1 MEETKEQI
9 QEQSEKPETKS
20 LGNKVPNTFEEL
32 NEMRQSQNQNPYPNT
47 LSQTH
52 STFAKHGNTI
62 LQSST
67 KCKCKGDPLCR
78 FAKSMNLPIDTCTV
92 KMPKNLE
99 KTKYKIPPSE
109 YIWDAPYLKK
119 TQIFPSYVRNNFIL
133 IIIIINIGYCT
144 RLSNP
149 TNVKRI

>member
-1 MEETKEQI
+1 MEETKDQIEEQT
-9 QEQSEKPETKS
+9 EKNQIKS

-47 LSQTH
+47 LNQTH
-52 STFAKHGNTI
+52 STFVKHGNTI
-62 LQSST
+62 LQSSN
-67 KCKCKGDPLCR
+67 KCKCKEDPLCR

-99 KTKYKIPPSE
+99 KTKYKIPASE

-119 TQIFPSYVRNNFIL
+119 TQIFPSYVRNYFI
-133 IIIIINIGYCT
+133 
-144 RLSNP
+144 
-149 TNVKRI
+149 

>member
-9 QEQSEKPETKS
+9 QEQPGKPETTS

-32 NEMRQSQNQNPYPNT
+32 NEMRQNQNQNPYPNT

-52 STFAKHGNTI
+52 SSFAKHGNTI
-62 LQSST
+62 LQSTT
-67 KCKCKGDPLCR
+67 KCKYKGDPLCR

-92 KMPKNLE
+92 KMPKDLE
-99 KTKYKIPPSE
+99 KTKYEIPPSE

-119 TQIFPSYVRNNFIL
+119 TQIFPSYVRNNFFNNNIL
-133 IIIIINIGYCT
+133 YYQYRLLHQII
-144 RLSNP
+144 RLN
-149 TNVKRI
+149 KC

>member
-1 MEETKEQI
+1 MEETKEQTK
-9 QEQSEKPETKS
+9 EQTEKTQTKS
-20 LGNKVPNTFEEL
+20 LGNKVPNSFEEL
-32 NEMRQSQNQNPYPNT
+32 NEMCQSQNQDPYQNT
-47 LSQTH
+47 LNQAH

-78 FAKSMNLPIDTCTV
+78 FAKSMNLPKDTCTV

-99 KTKYKIPPSE
+99 KTKYEIPQSE

-119 TQIFPSYVRNNFIL
+119 TQIFPSYVRNIN
-133 IIIIINIGYCT
+133 IIIFYKYRLLHQIIQLNKC
-144 RLSNP
+144 
-149 TNVKRI
+149 

>member
-9 QEQSEKPETKS
+9 KEQTEKTQTKS
-20 LGNKVPNTFEEL
+20 LGNKVPNSFEEL
-32 NEMRQSQNQNPYPNT
+32 NEMCQSQNQDPYLNT
-47 LSQTH
+47 LNQAH

-78 FAKSMNLPIDTCTV
+78 FAKSMNLPKDTCTV
-92 KMPKNLE
+92 QMPKNLE
-99 KTKYKIPPSE
+99 KTKYEIPPSE

-119 TQIFPSYVRNNFIL
+119 TQIFPSYVRNIN
-133 IIIIINIGYCT
+133 IIIFYKYRLLHQIIQLNKC
-144 RLSNP
+144 
-149 TNVKRI
+149 